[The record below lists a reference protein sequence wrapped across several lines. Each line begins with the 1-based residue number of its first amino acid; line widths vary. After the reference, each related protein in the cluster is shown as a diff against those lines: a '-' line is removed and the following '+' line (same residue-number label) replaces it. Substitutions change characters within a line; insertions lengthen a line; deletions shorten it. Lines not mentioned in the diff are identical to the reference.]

1 MNEPCSSLRCV
12 DWCLTISYQYP
23 ICILVHFAL
32 SLLCLCGGV
41 ERPLLYPLLECMS
54 IFFSISHVRT
64 RCHVFLAGVDPELC
78 DHTPPLLFFIVGEL
92 CWSAATHALYLSLV
106 SLSPRSLT
114 PDPLQHASGTL
125 HFPFSRVRRARS
137 SRGLPVGPGPSRVPV
152 RTQCRDADCVLCTNR
167 QYVDMIAH
175 SPPSRLSST
184 LSVSLTTGPL
194 VVSQDPL
201 RLSLGGNGVGVLTDN
216 ERYVFPPT
224 VPASHTLRGVL
235 GGGR

>member
-1 MNEPCSSLRCV
+1 MSLALLCVVWIGVLHFPINTQFVFWFILRCHCSAFAGALRDPSCIPCSNACQS
-12 DWCLTISYQYP
+12 SFP
-23 ICILVHFAL
+23 
-32 SLLCLCGGV
+32 
-41 ERPLLYPLLECMS
+41 
-54 IFFSISHVRT
+54 SHTYARDAM
-64 RCHVFLAGVDPELC
+64 CFLAGVDPELC

-114 PDPLQHASGTL
+114 PDPLQHAPGTL

-184 LSVSLTTGPL
+184 CPFLL
-194 VVSQDPL
+194 
-201 RLSLGGNGVGVLTDN
+201 
-216 ERYVFPPT
+216 PPALWLYRKT
-224 VPASHTLRGVL
+224 RCGCCWGEMELAC
-235 GGGR
+235 